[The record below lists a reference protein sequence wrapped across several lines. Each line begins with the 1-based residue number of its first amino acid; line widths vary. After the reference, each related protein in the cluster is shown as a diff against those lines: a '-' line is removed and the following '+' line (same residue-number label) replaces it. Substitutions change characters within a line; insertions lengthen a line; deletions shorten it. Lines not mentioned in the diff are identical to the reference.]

1 MKDRTQAGWDIAST
15 YRVTQG
21 GLSDFILRGA
31 GARDRRFQVPRRVS
45 RALEHRLED
54 KKLVQP
60 SRGGGEAHC
69 SGREQ
74 GQHRDTRRRREN
86 NGNTEI
92 QGGREKTTATQRYKE
107 AERKQRQHRDT
118 RRRKENNGSTEI
130 QGGREKLC
138 LPNARDSAAFAEPRG
153 EGVSWALQ

>member
-1 MKDRTQAGWDIAST
+1 MKDRTQAGDGCKVRAQGWDIAST

-21 GLSDFILRGA
+21 GLSEFILRGA

-74 GQHRDTRRRREN
+74 GQHRDTRRPREN
-86 NGNTEI
+86 NGN
-92 QGGREKTTATQRYKE
+92 
-107 AERKQRQHRDT
+107 RDT

-138 LPNARDSAAFAEPRG
+138 LPNARDSAAFAEHRG